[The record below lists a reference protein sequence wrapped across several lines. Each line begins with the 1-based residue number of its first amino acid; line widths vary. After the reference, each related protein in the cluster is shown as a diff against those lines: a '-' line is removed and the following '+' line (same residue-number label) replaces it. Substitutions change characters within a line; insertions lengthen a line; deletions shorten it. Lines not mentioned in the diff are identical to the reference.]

1 MHVAEVLALAYNY
14 PHPAA
19 LDDLTTVTQS
29 LPDGAVR
36 RELEKFL
43 SDIGKL
49 SLAGWE
55 ELHTSTLDLSP
66 MFVPY
71 VGHVVWGE
79 NYRRGE
85 FMADL
90 VGEMRQ
96 ADVPLGGEL
105 PDHIAPLLRYLA
117 RADQQFPDLVEV
129 LPGAVATMHETLE
142 GASPGNPYLHLLA
155 ATVAYCADLRPLTI
169 GRGS

>member
-1 MHVAEVLALAYNY
+1 
-14 PHPAA
+14 
-19 LDDLTTVTQS
+19 
-29 LPDGAVR
+29 
-36 RELEKFL
+36 
-43 SDIGKL
+43 
-49 SLAGWE
+49 
-55 ELHTSTLDLSP
+55 

-71 VGHVVWGE
+71 VGHVAWGE

-90 VGEMRQ
+90 VGEMRN

-117 RADQQFPDLVEV
+117 RTDEPFEDLVEV
-129 LPGAVATMHETLE
+129 LPGAAATMQETLKE
-142 GASPGNPYLHLLA
+142 ASARNPYLHLLA